1 MNYINSQSYHT
12 LNHWQSNKKMEGG
25 TVCGLGTAIY
35 NSTVC
40 GLGISVH
47 NETVMGLGVVVKNQ
61 TVIGLGMKGE

>member
-12 LNHWQSNKKMEGG
+12 LNHWQSNKKAGGG

-40 GLGISVH
+40 GLGISIH
-47 NETVMGLGVVVKNQ
+47 NETVMGLGIVIKNQ